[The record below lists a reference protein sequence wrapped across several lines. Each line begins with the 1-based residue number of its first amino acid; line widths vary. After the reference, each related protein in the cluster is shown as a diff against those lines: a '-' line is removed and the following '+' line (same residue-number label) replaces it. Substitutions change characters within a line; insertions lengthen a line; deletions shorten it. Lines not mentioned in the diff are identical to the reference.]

1 MQLKLK
7 GLLVMQTVEIIVNI
21 LMVIVAVLLVIVVLA
36 QNAKSAGLGSAFGND
51 TTALRSGTQRKSGQ
65 GSKAPEAYR
74 YLRFRSR
81 CACSCSAR
89 YRLMF
94 MRSGLGRN
102 DPNFDFAAQHL
113 IF

>member
-51 TTALRSGTQRKSGQ
+51 TTALGQARNAKRAGKQSSRGLPLSSLPFSVCLLLFCSLSADVHALGFRAQRS
-65 GSKAPEAYR
+65 E
-74 YLRFRSR
+74 F
-81 CACSCSAR
+81 
-89 YRLMF
+89 
-94 MRSGLGRN
+94 
-102 DPNFDFAAQHL
+102 
-113 IF
+113 

>member
-1 MQLKLK
+1 
-7 GLLVMQTVEIIVNI
+7 MQTVEIIVNI

-51 TTALRSGTQRKSGQ
+51 TTARSGTQRKSGQ

-94 MRSGLGRN
+94 MRSGFGRN

>member
-51 TTALRSGTQRKSGQ
+51 TTALGHAKAGREAKLQRLTVIFASV
-65 GSKAPEAYR
+65 
-74 YLRFRSR
+74 
-81 CACSCSAR
+81 
-89 YRLMF
+89 
-94 MRSGLGRN
+94 LGVL
-102 DPNFDFAAQHL
+102 AL
-113 IF
+113 VLLVIG

>member
-51 TTALRSGTQRKSGQ
+51 TTALGQARNAKAGREAKLQRLSV
-65 GSKAPEAYR
+65 
-74 YLRFRSR
+74 
-81 CACSCSAR
+81 
-89 YRLMF
+89 
-94 MRSGLGRN
+94 LGVL
-102 DPNFDFAAQHL
+102 AL
-113 IF
+113 VLLVIG

>member
-51 TTALRSGTQRKSGQ
+51 TTALGQ
-65 GSKAPEAYR
+65 APVSYT
-74 YLRFRSR
+74 
-81 CACSCSAR
+81 
-89 YRLMF
+89 
-94 MRSGLGRN
+94 
-102 DPNFDFAAQHL
+102 HL
-113 IF
+113 TLPTSDLV

>member
-51 TTALRSGTQRKSGQ
+51 THATQKRAGKQSSRGLPLSSLPFSVCLLLFCSLSADVHALGFRAQRS
-65 GSKAPEAYR
+65 E
-74 YLRFRSR
+74 F
-81 CACSCSAR
+81 
-89 YRLMF
+89 
-94 MRSGLGRN
+94 
-102 DPNFDFAAQHL
+102 
-113 IF
+113 